1 MLWEHSVARSRCSL
15 SKAWLQICWI
25 KSEVEQ
31 NQEKRVKKKIFF
43 LRPRF
48 PQLLYRLRGRR
59 FAFLLITSARLHK
72 RCQAIH
78 RDTHTHVTSS
88 CHPPVCS
95 CCDRGCW
102 LSVVYV
108 CVCVCVLDSSI
119 CVFSP
124 VGSHL
129 ADGAERG
136 EMPVSSEPSDSLWRH
151 LLWSSGVCACACVSC
166 LSVVCFFFMFMYFY
180 ASFRCSLALSALCNL
195 GCLPVLCVGGVWGG
209 AATRLPTTQTPPELL
224 ATVSLVLAGSLRHQS
239 ARWLEG

>member
-1 MLWEHSVARSRCSL
+1 MLWDHSVAQSRCSL
-15 SKAWLQICWI
+15 SKAWLQICRI

-31 NQEKRVKKKIFF
+31 NQEKRVKKRYFF
-43 LRPRF
+43 LRPHF

-108 CVCVCVLDSSI
+108 CVCVCVGLLYL
-119 CVFSP
+119 CVFTCWLSFGWRSGTRRDACQLWTQWLA
-124 VGSHL
+124 VTSFVMILGSVCLRVCVLFECCVFFLH
-129 ADGAERG
+129 
-136 EMPVSSEPSDSLWRH
+136 VH
-151 LLWSSGVCACACVSC
+151 VLLCK
-166 LSVVCFFFMFMYFY
+166 FQM
-180 ASFRCSLALSALCNL
+180 
-195 GCLPVLCVGGVWGG
+195 
-209 AATRLPTTQTPPELL
+209 
-224 ATVSLVLAGSLRHQS
+224 
-239 ARWLEG
+239 

>member
-1 MLWEHSVARSRCSL
+1 MLWEHSVAQSRCSL

-43 LRPRF
+43 LRPHF

-78 RDTHTHVTSS
+78 RDTHTHVASS

-108 CVCVCVLDSSI
+108 SVCVCVCWTPLSVCFHLLALIWLTERNEERCLSALNPVTRCDVICYDPRECVLARVCLVWVL
-119 CVFSP
+119 CVFS
-124 VGSHL
+124 
-129 ADGAERG
+129 
-136 EMPVSSEPSDSLWRH
+136 
-151 LLWSSGVCACACVSC
+151 SC
-166 LSVVCFFFMFMYFY
+166 SCTFM
-180 ASFRCSLALSALCNL
+180 
-195 GCLPVLCVGGVWGG
+195 
-209 AATRLPTTQTPPELL
+209 
-224 ATVSLVLAGSLRHQS
+224 
-239 ARWLEG
+239 